1 MSGLHELSE
10 FTELVYTK
18 QNVEEHEYNMQMYVY
33 NLKLSNIHVPKI
45 ISYDKK
51 TKVMIMEKIDS
62 LNLSDMHG
70 EKAID
75 LDEYYFDEIRTI
87 IKTLAD
93 NNIEYP
99 DITGYNFIEYNKK
112 IWIIDFEHAS
122 IFEKTKKMKDNFVNK
137 FISGSNKW
145 NPRFK

>member
-33 NLKLSNIHVPKI
+33 NLKLSNINVPKI

-99 DITGYNFIEYNKK
+99 DITGYNFIDCDM
-112 IWIIDFEHAS
+112 II
-122 IFEKTKKMKDNFVNK
+122 IFLQTSHNITCV
-137 FISGSNKW
+137 
-145 NPRFK
+145 

>member
-1 MSGLHELSE
+1 MSILD
-10 FTELVYTK
+10 TTTKTYIK
-18 QNVEEHEYNMQMYVY
+18 QNVEEHEYTMQTYVY
-33 NLKLSNIHVPKI
+33 NLKLANINVPKI

-70 EKAID
+70 EKASD

-87 IKTLAD
+87 ITTLAN

-99 DITGYNFIEYNKK
+99 DITGYNFIEYDNK

-122 IFEKTKKMKDNFVNK
+122 IFDTKKQMKDPFVNK
-137 FISGSNKW
+137 FISGANKW